1 MGVFRRCFL
10 TTSLACG
17 LVASAM
23 AAELE
28 EIGSF
33 DFPSSANP
41 RAQEHFLRGVGFLHS
56 FGTTQANAEFRR
68 AQELDPDFA
77 LAYWGEAFSYQHP
90 FFGGMSELPGEAL
103 NRLAPTSEARLA
115 RAADDRERGF
125 LKAAEA
131 YALTPGGMTDRRVAW
146 WQAMS
151 ELYEKYPD
159 DYEVKAFYVVSM
171 LAASYSNPDPAV
183 RERMN
188 MQAGALA
195 LELFKENDNHPGAA
209 HYVIHSF
216 DDPVHA
222 PIALEAALKYADIAP
237 AVSHARH
244 MPTHIFIQHG
254 MWNEVAL
261 WNESAFNVARE
272 LWQPGDAVGEQNHSN
287 DWGQYGDLQRG
298 DIERSEL
305 WIRRAEQTLRENPD
319 DGRSRG
325 TLQTVK
331 SRHTIETQQWQL
343 HELSE
348 GLSANELLALG
359 LSAAHLGE
367 LDLAELV
374 ASRLG
379 ELVSRS
385 PGNSNLKIMQNEVA
399 ALTLAMR
406 AQELL
411 DVGLTT
417 DGLPQQ
423 QQALDLM
430 TAAIEL
436 KEQQPPPNGAANPLK
451 PVHELTGEIMLA
463 FGQAQGAAEMFETSL
478 LRLPNRPWS
487 LLGAARSYAA
497 SNRREQA
504 AEKYLALLAVW
515 SDDSHPAVQEAKH
528 YLGY

>member
-1 MGVFRRCFL
+1 MGSIHRIFVSVLLGCSL
-10 TTSLACG
+10 TVPALA
-17 LVASAM
+17 AD
-23 AAELE
+23 LE
-28 EIGSF
+28 AIGSF
-33 DFPSSANP
+33 DFPSSAN
-41 RAQEHFLRGVGFLHS
+41 AQAQPHFLRGVGFLHS
-56 FGTTQANAEFRR
+56 FGTTQALAEFQR

-90 FFGGMSELPGEAL
+90 FFGGDSERPGEAL
-103 NRLAPTSEARLA
+103 RRLGPTPEARLA
-115 RAADDRERGF
+115 LAANDKERGF

-131 YALTPGGMTDRRVAW
+131 YALTPGGMAERRHAW
-146 WQAMS
+146 WEAMT

-159 DYEVKAFYVVSM
+159 DDEVKAFYVVSM
-171 LAASYSNPDPAV
+171 LATSYSNPDPAV

-195 LELFKENDNHPGAA
+195 LELFKKNDNHPGAA
-209 HYVIHSF
+209 HYVIHAF

-254 MWNEVAL
+254 MWNEVAM

-272 LWQPGDAVGEQNHSN
+272 LWQAGDPAGEQNHSS

-298 DIERSEL
+298 DIERSRL

-325 TLQTVK
+325 TLNTVIA
-331 SRHTIETQQWQL
+331 RHTIETQQWELQ
-343 HELSE
+343 ELSDE
-348 GLSANELLALG
+348 LGADELLALG

-367 LDLAELV
+367 LELAEQV
-374 ASRLG
+374 AARLHDMASSG
-379 ELVSRS
+379 R
-385 PGNSNLKIMQNEVA
+385 GNTTVQIMHNQVA
-399 ALTLAMR
+399 ALSKAMQ

-411 DVGLTT
+411 DIGLTT

-423 QQALDLM
+423 QQALDLL
-430 TAAIEL
+430 TEAVAL
-436 KEQQPPPNGAANPLK
+436 KEQQPPPNGAATPLK
-451 PVHELTGEIMLA
+451 PIHELTGEVMLS
-463 FGQAQGAAEMFETSL
+463 FGLAQQAAAMFETSL

-497 SNRREQA
+497 SNQKEKA
-504 AEKYLALLAVW
+504 AQKYQALLAVW
-515 SDDSHPAVQEAKH
+515 SDDSRPAVQEAKR